1 MTDLDMAAPRVSP
14 VPAEAFAVSPELA
27 GDAFKRLSELQDV
40 VGQLVRQAKVLGRS
54 VPLGAGYAGEVGDF
68 MAQYGLG
75 GEDSAADSLTRFGRE
90 LEDLKAQIT
99 AALERY
105 ETEDEAAADGVDCVG
120 GG

>member
-1 MTDLDMAAPRVSP
+1 MTDVKLAAPGVSP

-27 GDAFKRLSELQDV
+27 GDAFQRLSELQDV

-54 VPLGAGYAGEVGDF
+54 VPLGSGYAGEVGDF

-75 GEDSAADSLTRFGRE
+75 GEESAAESLTRFGRE
-90 LEDLKAQIT
+90 LEDLKVQIT

-105 ETEDEAAADGVDCVG
+105 SSEDEASADGVDCVG